1 MRERYLQYFRNRN
14 RNNMIDVFTEQ
25 IEVLIKDG
33 ISNLYW
39 FKGDLKKLW
48 YRVGVP
54 IELTNKIFNIRL
66 ADRNLSKREAL
77 DKLYEELRN
86 YEYNKRLEISRN
98 FVRTLVEHTNFV
110 PQAAEHR
117 IEKAE
122 TAALKLKTIV
132 NEQKKEQEYRDK
144 IKHRAKEASTRNYQ
158 SELMNIREQFLEV
171 EKIEVPQKRGIEFE
185 KFFTNLMKANGIP
198 VEEGFRIVGEQI
210 DGAIKHD
217 GHFYLVELKWQKEK
231 SNQKEIASLFMKVE
245 GKLEARGM
253 FISME
258 GFSKECIE
266 SLPKGKN
273 LKVILLDGVHMSN
286 VIFGNYSFSELL
298 EHSISQASLKGEIY
312 CNHNITI
319 K

>member
-1 MRERYLQYFRNRN
+1 
-14 RNNMIDVFTEQ
+14 MIDVFNEQ
-25 IEVLIKDG
+25 IEVLIKEG

-39 FKGDLKKLW
+39 YKGDLKKLW

-54 IELTNKIFNIRL
+54 AELTNKIFVMKF
-66 ADRNLSKREAL
+66 ADRTLSKRELL
-77 DKLYEELRN
+77 DKLYENLRE

-98 FVRTLVEHTNFV
+98 FVRMLVEHTNFV
-110 PQAAEHR
+110 PQDSGHR

-122 TAALKLKTIV
+122 TISLKLKAIV
-132 NEQKKEQEYRDK
+132 NEQKQQQEYRDN
-144 IKHRAKEASTRNYQ
+144 IKNRAEKASTRNYED
-158 SELMNIREQFLEV
+158 ELMNIREQFLEV
-171 EKIEVPQKRGIEFE
+171 EKIENPQKRGLQFE
-185 KFFTNLMKANGIP
+185 KFFTNLMKVNGIP

-245 GKLEARGM
+245 GKLEARGI

-258 GFSKECIE
+258 GFTKECLE

-273 LKVILLDGVHMSN
+273 LKVILLDGVHLSS
-286 VIFGNYSFSELL
+286 VIFGNYTFSELL